1 MSTQVQ
7 YRRGTAAQND
17 AFLGALAEITV
28 DTTNWV
34 LRVADGATTGGYSL
48 VGLNATQTLTN
59 KTYNGVSVSVS
70 GNVTSSGN
78 VSGTY
83 LLGNASLVTGLSAS
97 KIFNGT
103 TEANIGTSSGNAN
116 ITVAGTS
123 NVAVFTTGGLVIT
136 GAISVSGNI
145 VSTASNATANIGS
158 ATTYFNTVHAK
169 ATSAQYADVAEKYVS
184 DHAYPPGTVLDFGG
198 SKEVTIASA
207 SHSTSIAGVV
217 STNPA
222 YVMNAG
228 ATGDVV
234 VELALLG
241 RVPCNVV
248 GTIVKGDRL
257 VSSPTPGVAQALNSA
272 LYQPGCIIGKALENY
287 NSDQVGTIEVVV
299 GRV

>member
-34 LRVADGATTGGYSL
+34 LRIADGATVGGYTL

-59 KTYNGVSVSVS
+59 KVYNGTSVSVS
-70 GNVTSSGN
+70 GNVTASGN

-103 TEANIGTSSGNAN
+103 TEANIGTSGGNAN
-116 ITVAGTS
+116 ITVGGTS

-136 GAISVSGNI
+136 GAISLSGNI

-184 DHAYPPGTVLDFGG
+184 DKVYPPGTVLEFGG
-198 SKEVTIASA
+198 DREVTISSA
-207 SHSTSIAGVV
+207 NHGTKI
-217 STNPA
+217 
-222 YVMNAG
+222 
-228 ATGDVV
+228 
-234 VELALLG
+234 G
-241 RVPCNVV
+241 RAHV
-248 GTIVKGDRL
+248 
-257 VSSPTPGVAQALNSA
+257 
-272 LYQPGCIIGKALENY
+272 
-287 NSDQVGTIEVVV
+287 
-299 GRV
+299 

>member
-34 LRVADGATTGGYSL
+34 LRIADGATVGGYTL

-59 KTYNGVSVSVS
+59 KVYNGTSVSVS
-70 GNVTSSGN
+70 GNVTASGN

-103 TEANIGTSSGNAN
+103 TEANIGTSGGNAN
-116 ITVAGTS
+116 ITVGGTS

-136 GAISVSGNI
+136 GAISLSGNI

-184 DHAYPPGTVLDFGG
+184 DKVYPPGTVLEFGG
-198 SKEVTIASA
+198 DREVTISSA
-207 SHSTSIAGVV
+207 NHGTTIAGIV

-228 ATGDVV
+228 AIGDAV
-234 VELALLG
+234 VEVALLG

-248 GTIVKGDRL
+248 GTIKKGDRL
-257 VSSPTPGVAQALNSA
+257 VSSDRPGVATALDMS
-272 LYQPGCIIGKALENY
+272 LYQPGCIIGKALEDY
-287 NSDQVGTIEVVV
+287 NSQDVGSIEVVV
-299 GRV
+299 GRI